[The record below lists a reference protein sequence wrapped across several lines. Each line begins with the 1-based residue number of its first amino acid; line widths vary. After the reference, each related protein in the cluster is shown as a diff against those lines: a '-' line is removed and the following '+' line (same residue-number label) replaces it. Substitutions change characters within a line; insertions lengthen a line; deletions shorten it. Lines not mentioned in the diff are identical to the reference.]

1 MESHRIKIGKNRNAS
16 GNSASAKNKAVA
28 ANKAVINKEA
38 TSKADDKSGFI
49 RVFGRP
55 GGNSRCLLLRV
66 PIAFSCKPI
75 YNRPVHS
82 ARFCSYEIEHKG

>member
-1 MESHRIKIGKNRNAS
+1 
-16 GNSASAKNKAVA
+16 
-28 ANKAVINKEA
+28 
-38 TSKADDKSGFI
+38 
-49 RVFGRP
+49 
-55 GGNSRCLLLRV
+55 LLLRV